1 MTREISDNLEFKML
15 LNKALEL
22 GIESA
27 WECRNIKCLTDKI
40 QAFYNRLSEADKDQ
54 KLEAINELIRKI
66 KDFIKAQ
73 KMIEEIEFK
82 KFNDDILE
90 KVKKNSLKLIDEFN
104 ESEPTMLQMG

>member
-15 LNKALEL
+15 LKEALEL

-27 WECRNIKCLTDKI
+27 RECGHIKCLTDKI
-40 QAFYNRLSEADKDQ
+40 QAFYYRLSEADKDQ
-54 KLEAINELIRKI
+54 KLEAINELIIKI
-66 KDFIKAQ
+66 KDFIKSQ

-90 KVKKNSLKLIDEFN
+90 KVKKNLLKLINEFN
-104 ESEPTMLQMG
+104 EPEPIILQMG